1 MLKPIAFDINGEE
14 HEQTVY
20 YNVKDKE
27 AILYSPP
34 HSGYPAI
41 TTVVTSKSGEQK
53 AKSLT
58 CNDDTCHLNDVLD
71 ELYLDPEIIA
81 HVYKLRE
88 NSSKSRKFSVD
99 NGVKTNYVVRSN
111 HHAPS
116 QLELQELPES
126 MKAVSRGKSILVSD
140 VTIESEK
147 PDTEFTFGA
156 SRKKRAGGWC
166 GDKVKKK
173 INLQCHKREVFDFSM
188 DVAAPMQ
195 MDVLGHLLFKQNHP
209 LYLMEI
215 LQEK

>member
-14 HEQTVY
+14 HEQSVY
-20 YNVKDKE
+20 YNDKDKE

-41 TTVVTSKSGEQK
+41 TTVVTSKSGNQK

-116 QLELQELPES
+116 QLELQQLPES
-126 MKAVSRGKSILVSD
+126 MKAVSRGKVILVSD

-147 PDTEFTFGA
+147 PDAEFTFGA

-166 GDKVKKK
+166 GDKVKK
-173 INLQCHKREVFDFSM
+173 INFYRQI
-188 DVAAPMQ
+188 
-195 MDVLGHLLFKQNHP
+195 
-209 LYLMEI
+209 Y
-215 LQEK
+215 